1 MRKNKFTPETEEEI
15 NEIVIKNFLA
25 SKSIS
30 YNKLGDHVDKVVGDD
45 ENDGPGAESPLKNG
59 ASNAGDASPLKT

>member
-15 NEIVIKNFLA
+15 NEIVIKNFLS
-25 SKSIS
+25 SKNIS
-30 YNKLGDHVDKVVGDD
+30 YNKLGDHVDKVVGD
-45 ENDGPGAESPLKNG
+45 EPDGTGAESAVKNG